1 MYERYPSFLS
11 ILEMSNKSSLLSYA
25 LNRVSWKKKKKT
37 TKGPF
42 YVLNSRAFYK
52 ATIYLLLALFK
63 LMKLDLLHVQ

>member
-1 MYERYPSFLS
+1 M
-11 ILEMSNKSSLLSYA
+11 
-25 LNRVSWKKKKKT
+25 KKKKKT